1 MATTLTGT
9 TVQTTYD
16 SLIKVGDNGPLT
28 STNKVLS
35 DGLGNELKMQAST
48 TTIAFTGNVNFA
60 SATVQNLATSDLT
73 NDSGFTTTT
82 YVNSATASL
91 SASLAVDIA
100 SNAADIATNASDIL
114 GLDNQIG
121 YLTTS
126 ASLALITASND
137 FSELT
142 FTKGNGTT
150 FPIDATPRKVIE
162 TVKNADT
169 VTLPKGTPVYVS
181 GSTGNASNV
190 YKADAGNASKMPAAY
205 VLDQQL
211 TVGQEGTALLS
222 GFINGVD
229 TSAFQAGQSVYVA
242 VGGGYTNVK
251 PTGSAL
257 IQKLGNVIKVDANGS
272 GVITGAG
279 RSNDVPNISP
289 NYLWMGNSDSV
300 ATPILSSSIVPT
312 TALTASYV
320 AGADVDGTVASANLA
335 IAALTATNADNLYIN
350 EIASGDYGL
359 IFRAGDLA
367 GYQDVYADTEATSP
381 KYSPATNTL
390 SATIIS
396 ASTAFNGTLDGNAS
410 TATTASYALT
420 ASYVAGLPTQFSD
433 VVTIT
438 SSNLVIDDANIDTYK
453 GKTLLC
459 DNATSFDFEIDTTT
473 TPSEDLE
480 FYLVQFNTAQ
490 PYIINY
496 AGSVFSSVGS
506 SPTTRTQYS
515 SLVIKHIGSDNYLV
529 MGDIA

>member
-1 MATTLTGT
+1 MASQLTGT
-9 TVQTTYD
+9 TIQNTYE
-16 SLIKVGDNGPLT
+16 SLIKVGDNGTLDG
-28 STNKVLS
+28 TNQVLS
-35 DGLGNELKMQAST
+35 DGAGNELKMQAST
-48 TTIAFTGNVNFA
+48 TTITFTGNVNFA
-60 SATVQNLATSDLT
+60 SATIQNLATSDLT

-100 SNAADIATNASDIL
+100 SNTANIATNASDIL

-211 TVGQEGTALLS
+211 TVGQEGTALLA

-229 TSAFQAGQSVYVA
+229 TSTFQAGQSVYVA

-320 AGADVDGTVASANLA
+320 SGSNVDGAVAFANLA
-335 IAALTATNADNLYIN
+335 IASISATNADLVDIN
-350 EIASGDYGL
+350 NVSADTTYGFVFRDGDS
-359 IFRAGDLA
+359 AT
-367 GYQDVYADTEATSP
+367 YQQLYADTQADTPGWNPS
-381 KYSPATNTL
+381 TNTIT
-390 SATIIS
+390 APIIS

-420 ASYVAGLPTQFSD
+420 ASYAENAGPSYSS
-433 VVTIT
+433 VVTETATFLIEDNSYVGKYVICNSAT
-438 SSNLVIDDANIDTYK
+438 TIEVEIEGTTIWTPNLGDEIYFFQSGSGQVSLISL
-453 GKTLLC
+453 GPTLQGPGGL
-459 DNATSFDFEIDTTT
+459 
-473 TPSEDLE
+473 
-480 FYLVQFNTAQ
+480 TA
-490 PYIINY
+490 
-496 AGSVFSSVGS
+496 
-506 SPTTRTQYS
+506 TRTQYS
-515 SLVIKHIGSDNYLV
+515 TIGIKYLGSDNWAV
-529 MGDIA
+529 MGDLG